1 MKKIFFIAAA
11 TAMLL
16 LSMTSCNKDKEGV
29 YNPKQKI
36 SVLYEQSSDIWENY
50 DGERWTESDISS
62 YTKLHKSQE
71 WTWDGKQ
78 LQQIKGYT
86 SEGALSYTQTFTYEK
101 KKLIR
106 VDYVDAENSYSSY
119 ATFEYDGKLLTKAT
133 AYNGGGEVI
142 TCEYTHTDKKITN
155 ITYTV
160 YEDDAKGA
168 SVINAT
174 KQLAVLRM
182 TLPQGQI
189 SRNIISE
196 QEAKMKSRKEIEFI
210 ARLTLTWTGNNI
222 TSVTA
227 IYDGYTGSETNSFTY
242 DTKKNPY
249 HLYMDENSVYA
260 EDGSGLMFLNENN
273 ILTARYYYDNQN
285 EPGSTTSRTYTYT
298 YDNNDYPVAC
308 TYCFKYSTDTFRKTY
323 TTTTT
328 YEYLK

>member
-11 TAMLL
+11 SMLL

-36 SVLYEQSSDIWENY
+36 SVIYNQGSSTY
-50 DGERWTESDISS
+50 YYLRDGEWVESTDIGSE
-62 YTKLHKSQE
+62 TKMYKSQE

-227 IYDGYTGSETNSFTY
+227 TYDGYTGSETNSFTY

-249 HLYMDENSVYA
+249 HLYMDDNSIGYA
-260 EDGSGLMFLNENN
+260 EDGSGLSFLNENN
-273 ILTARYYYDNQN
+273 ILTARYYHDNNQ
-285 EPGSTTSRTYTYT
+285 GGTISRTYTYT
-298 YDNNDYPVAC
+298 YDKNDYPVVC
-308 TYCFKYSTDTFRKTY
+308 TYCFKYSTESSRSTDTWS
-323 TTTTT
+323 TT
-328 YEYLK
+328 YEYVK

>member
-1 MKKIFFIAAA
+1 MKKVLLIAAA
-11 TAMLL
+11 AMLL

-36 SVLYEQSSDIWENY
+36 SVIYEQSSNIWEDY
-50 DGERWTESDISS
+50 DGERWIEDDFSS

-71 WTWDGKQ
+71 WTWDGK
-78 LQQIKGYT
+78 LLKQIKGYT
-86 SEGALSYTQTFTYEK
+86 NEGVLSYTQTFTYEK
-101 KKLIR
+101 KKLTR
-106 VDYVDAENSYSSY
+106 VDYVDAEDSYTSY
-119 ATFEYDGKLLTKAT
+119 ATFEYDGKLLTKASL
-133 AYNGGGEVI
+133 YGEGLLWA

-155 ITYTV
+155 ITYTG
-160 YEDDAKGA
+160 YDYDKG
-168 SVINAT
+168 SSMINAT
-174 KQLAVLRM
+174 KQMAMLRM

-189 SRNIISE
+189 SRSIISE

-210 ARLTLTWTGNNI
+210 ARITLTWTDNNI
-222 TSVTA
+222 TTVTTT
-227 IYDGYTGSETNSFTY
+227 YDGYTDSDINSFTY

-249 HLYMDENSVYA
+249 HLYMDENSLSA

-298 YDNNDYPVAC
+298 YDNNDYPVSC
-308 TYCFKYSTDTFRKTY
+308 TYCSKYSNSTNTYRTTY
-323 TTTTT
+323 TRSTT

>member
-62 YTKLHKSQE
+62 YTKLHKTQE
-71 WTWDGKQ
+71 WTWDGK
-78 LQQIKGYT
+78 LLKQIKGYT
-86 SEGALSYTQTFTYEK
+86 NEGVLSYTQTFTYEK
-101 KKLIR
+101 KKLTR
-106 VDYVDAENSYSSY
+106 VDYVDAEDSYTSY
-119 ATFEYDGKLLTKAT
+119 ATFEYDGKLLTKASL
-133 AYNGGGEVI
+133 YGEGLLWA

-155 ITYTV
+155 VTYTV
-160 YEDDAKGA
+160 YDYDKG
-168 SVINAT
+168 INAT
-174 KQLAVLRM
+174 KQLAMLRM

-196 QEAKMKSRKEIEFI
+196 QESKMKSRKEIEFI
-210 ARLTLTWTGNNI
+210 ARITLTWTDNNI
-222 TSVTA
+222 TTVTTT
-227 IYDGYTGSETNSFTY
+227 YDGYTDSDINSFTY

-308 TYCFKYSTDTFRKTY
+308 TYCFKYSTDTHRKTY